1 MLCRNALQLCRIAQL
16 TAFLGL
22 IMDVTAQHGGVDGG
36 VDGGEGGT
44 AAAEKCVPGHNHASR
59 SVVMLK
65 KSLELR

>member
-22 IMDVTAQHGGVDGG
+22 IMDVTAQHGG